1 MLASILLLIFSL
13 VLILLSAELFTNGI
27 EWVGSKLNMTTGAV
41 GSILAA
47 IGTALPETIIPILA
61 IFFAKDKQAGD
72 EISTGAILGAPLMLS
87 TIALGVV
94 GISIFVFHKM
104 GKRASAMAQI
114 DNEHMRRDLLFF
126 LMAFGV
132 AVSAAFL
139 PTMPFRWVA
148 VVFLAGVYAV
158 YIYQVLQHP
167 GEGVE
172 DMAPLYM
179 SRRKTDDH
187 PMVLI
192 VTQVVIALAVMI
204 LGAKLFVHQVE
215 HLAKELSFPALILSL
230 IITPLATELPEKF
243 NSVIWLKANKDTLAI
258 GNITGAMVFQSS
270 VIPIVGILLT
280 DWRFGKIE
288 MVSVALTFLSAL
300 FVLLAL
306 GKKDKLP
313 YWVFALGVLFY
324 VAFIIHVI

>member
-1 MLASILLLIFSL
+1 MLTSILFLIFAL
-13 VLILLSAELFTNGI
+13 ALILLSAELFTNGI
-27 EWVGSKLNMTTGAV
+27 EWLGSKLNMTSGAV

-61 IFFAKDKQAGD
+61 IFFAHDKTVGD

-94 GISIFVFHKM
+94 GISIFVFHKT
-104 GKRASAMAQI
+104 GRRDTAFAQI
-114 DNEHMRRDLLFF
+114 DNAHMRRDLLFF
-126 LMAFGV
+126 LMAFS
-132 AVSAAFL
+132 VSASASFL
-139 PTMPFRWVA
+139 PAMPFRWIA
-148 VVFLAGVYAV
+148 VIFLAGIYAV

-179 SRRKTDDH
+179 SRRKTDVH
-187 PMVLI
+187 SMAMI
-192 VTQVVIALAVMI
+192 ITQVVIALVVMV
-204 LGAKLFVHQVE
+204 LGADLFVHQVE
-215 HLAKELSFPALILSL
+215 YLAKELSIPALILSL

-243 NSVIWLKANKDTLAI
+243 NSVIWLKANKDTLAL

-280 DWRFGKIE
+280 DWRFGRVE
-288 MVSVALTFLSAL
+288 MVSVALTFFSAL

-313 YWVFALGVLFY
+313 YGVFAAGVLFY
-324 VAFIIHVI
+324 LAFLAYVI